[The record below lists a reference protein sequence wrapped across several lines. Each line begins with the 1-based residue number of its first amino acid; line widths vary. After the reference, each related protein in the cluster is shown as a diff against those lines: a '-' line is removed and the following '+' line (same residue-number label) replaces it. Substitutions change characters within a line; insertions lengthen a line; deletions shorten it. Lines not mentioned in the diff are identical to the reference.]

1 LVIGKLSQENKIDER
16 VFVTLGI
23 VMYCYAMFLHT
34 QFTLDSNPD
43 TLYWPL
49 VIRGLGL
56 GMIFVPLT
64 NLAMRRLPLTLI
76 SGASGVLNL
85 MRQLGGSVGIAIAA
99 TLLTRFSWERYRL
112 LSEHVTESSLVAS
125 GWGGV
130 ESNPLFLSLNLA
142 SHQQAL
148 ALMPYLQA
156 REQAQMLAFSM
167 LFGTLGAVMAI
178 GIPMVLMMRRSTLSR

>member
-1 LVIGKLSQENKIDER
+1 
-16 VFVTLGI
+16 
-23 VMYCYAMFLHT
+23 M
-34 QFTLDSNPD
+34 
-43 TLYWPL
+43 
-49 VIRGLGL
+49 
-56 GMIFVPLT
+56 
-64 NLAMRRLPLTLI
+64 
-76 SGASGVLNL
+76 
-85 MRQLGGSVGIAIAA
+85 
-99 TLLTRFSWERYRL
+99 
-112 LSEHVTESSLVAS
+112 TESSLIAN

-130 ESNPLFLSLNLA
+130 ESNPLFLSLSLA